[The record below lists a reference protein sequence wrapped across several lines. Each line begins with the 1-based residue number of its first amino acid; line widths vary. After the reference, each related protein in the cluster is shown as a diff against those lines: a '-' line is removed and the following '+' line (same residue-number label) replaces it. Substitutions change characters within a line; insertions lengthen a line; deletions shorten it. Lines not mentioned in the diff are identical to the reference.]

1 MCLVDVALKILDAGS
16 PGDLE
21 TLFATAWAIWFNRNQ
36 VVHEAKCIPHS
47 QIWNLVMRTQEDYK
61 NAVLYNHVQQLAPDV
76 G

>member
-36 VVHEAKCIPHS
+36 VVHEAKCSPHS
-47 QIWNLVMRTQEDYK
+47 QIWNLAMRS
-61 NAVLYNHVQQLAPDV
+61 
-76 G
+76 